1 MTIYI
6 IDDKA
11 IHTKPNYLGP
21 FHTNKINCETVKDRE
36 YVDLVPLALRQE
48 RC

>member
-1 MTIYI
+1 MIKYI

-11 IHTKPNYLGP
+11 MHIKPKYLGR
-21 FHTNKINCETVKDRE
+21 FHTNKINCETMEDRE